1 MNRTAFVVLV
11 AVTMGSSVAIGQTL
25 RYNLGRPATAE
36 ELKKRDISVAPD
48 GTGLPPGRGTIAQGR
63 NIYSSLCASCHGER
77 GQGVGNYPALVGG
90 QGTLATKNPVLTIGS
105 YWPYATTVWDYI
117 HRAMPY
123 RRPGKL
129 TPDETYAVTGFI
141 LYLNGLVDERTEL
154 TEKSLPQVK
163 MPNRNGFV
171 PDPRPDV
178 SSRKGNG
185 KGSSDVDEK

>member
-1 MNRTAFVVLV
+1 MNKIVSFVLV
-11 AVTMGSSVAIGQTL
+11 AVTTGFSVAMAQAP

-63 NIYSSLCASCHGER
+63 EIYNSLCASCHGER

-90 QGTLATKNPVLTIGS
+90 QGTLATKNPVLTVGS

-123 RRPGKL
+123 QRPGKL
-129 TPDETYAVTGFI
+129 TPNETYAVTGFI
-141 LYLNGLVDERTEL
+141 LYLNGLVDEKMEV

-178 SSRKGNG
+178 VLCRHQCGH
-185 KGSSDVDEK
+185 D